1 LFQKNRNG
9 FGDIA
14 IKNIGPFIRTLLKNH
29 IRDALNKCMCKSGLH
44 LISSYLINKCFFYR
58 YSIMENKI
66 SLIDYLKTYTAIPI
80 KFINEYYEFY
90 KKCYIKIRG
99 IPIL

>member
-1 LFQKNRNG
+1 
-9 FGDIA
+9 
-14 IKNIGPFIRTLLKNH
+14 
-29 IRDALNKCMCKSGLH
+29 
-44 LISSYLINKCFFYR
+44 
-58 YSIMENKI
+58 MENKI